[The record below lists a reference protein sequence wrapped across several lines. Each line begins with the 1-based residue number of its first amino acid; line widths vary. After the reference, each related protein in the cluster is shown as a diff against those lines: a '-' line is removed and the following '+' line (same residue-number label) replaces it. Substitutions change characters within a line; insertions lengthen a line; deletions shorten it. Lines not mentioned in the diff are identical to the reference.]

1 MGNKRSKPSLPVEQT
16 PVRKNMQQSAA
27 PLPSGYGPFLEDLK
41 ARIRT
46 AQVKASLAAN
56 RELIELYWHIGRS
69 IVERLSA
76 DLQRE
81 FLAVAGFSVGNIW
94 RMRAFHL
101 AWTEEVLAQSA
112 RDSGKTKLAQAARE
126 LDGRNLPRAAAE
138 IPWGHNI
145 QLITKNLKELG
156 YGV

>member
-1 MGNKRSKPSLPVEQT
+1 
-16 PVRKNMQQSAA
+16 MQRSAA

-56 RELIELYWHIGRS
+56 RELIELYWYIGRS
-69 IVERLSA
+69 IVERQRVEGWGKAVVERLSA

-112 RDSGKTKLAQAARE
+112 RV

-156 YGV
+156 YGE